1 MNRSVGGEILIDLL
15 PIELEESVDGETFT
29 NITEQSIIEQ
39 LTNLKQYINNQKMIK
54 PVWVKLLNGEDD
66 KIVVVKGQLSK
77 VVDQPEFDIEVSI
90 KGYTL
95 TIHVEFTQVTLSDDT
110 PIDDWYIDT
119 GDAKYLFTTEAQN
132 IGAISE
138 LPIFENIVDKNGNSR
153 FIEGD
158 ITLLES
164 VSSIIQT
171 YGKWSLSGSHLI
183 FVVSGRIPANTTI
196 GTLVLARIEL
206 PTWIMNKI
214 IPSGQNE
221 YQVAVKYAEQWED
234 RNAFV
239 QPIMYCG
246 LQKLTNNNVQ
256 LATWGEKVF
265 TNETFIRLQFDLLID
280 TD

>member
-15 PIELEESVDGETFT
+15 PIELEESVDSETFT

-119 GDAKYLFTTEAQN
+119 GDAKYLFTSEAQN

-153 FIEGD
+153 FIEGNG
-158 ITLLES
+158 IPLSQTGFT
-164 VSSIIQT
+164 SS
-171 YGKWSLSGSHLI
+171 YCKWSLSGSHLLI
-183 FVVSGRIPANTTI
+183 
-196 GTLVLARIEL
+196 VLAGSIANETILENGANLATYNL
-206 PTWIMNKI
+206 PEWIVNKI
-214 IPSGQNE
+214 YSVWIIYIESKNLLLKAEDWSTQDSPCVLTKVSTGLRI
-221 YQVAVKYAEQWED
+221 VKVND
-234 RNAFV
+234 LTLNANRSFR
-239 QPIMYCG
+239 I
-246 LQKLTNNNVQ
+246 
-256 LATWGEKVF
+256 
-265 TNETFIRLQFDLLID
+265 QFDLLID
-280 TD
+280 ID